1 MAISPKF
8 EQEFANGGARKQ
20 QSYPKNYAQSSLT
33 SHNE

>member
-8 EQEFANGGARKQ
+8 EQEFANGGRKQ

-33 SHNE
+33 NHYE